1 MNWRR
6 VCTGD
11 KMSTFVVE
19 NRIWDPAEQMPRQE
33 RKALQ
38 LARLRETVERA
49 MRVPFYERAFEKE
62 GITPAKIKSLDDLR
76 RLPFTTKADMRENYP
91 LGLCAVP
98 RAELARIHGSSGTT
112 GVPTFVGYTKK
123 DLQTWAGL
131 CARFL
136 VAGGLRPEHTVQVAF
151 GYGLFTGGFGLHYG
165 IEAVGAAIIPAA
177 SGNTPRQIMLMRD
190 LEPDVLICTP
200 SYALN
205 VAEVMLSTGMDP
217 HTMSVKYAHFGGE
230 MWTEDLRVEIENQ
243 TGILAFN
250 NYGLS
255 EIIGPGVSGECAVRE
270 GMHLQEDH
278 FLVECLDP
286 ETLEPVEEGAYGELV
301 ITALTREAMPMIRY
315 RTRDIAAIDA
325 CLCECGR
332 TTRRMSRVMG
342 RSDDMLII
350 RGVNVFPSQIEEALL
365 GVEGTTPHY
374 LIEVDRPGALDE
386 VTVKVEVNTAFFS
399 DKMSEMQDLRDRIDR
414 KIQGYTGIHVKV
426 ELVGPK
432 TIERSVGKALRVV
445 DHRAMR
451 Q

>member
-1 MNWRR
+1 
-6 VCTGD
+6 
-11 KMSTFVVE
+11 MSTFVVE

-33 RKALQ
+33 RSALQ
-38 LARLRETVERA
+38 LDRLRETVARA
-49 MRVPFYERAFEKE
+49 ARVPFYQKAFQKS
-62 GITPAKIKSLDDLR
+62 GITPEKIKTLDDLR

-112 GVPTFVGYTKK
+112 GVPTFVGYTKQ
-123 DLQTWAGL
+123 DLRTWAGL

-165 IEAVGAAIIPAA
+165 IEEVGAAIIPAA
-177 SGNTPRQIMLMRD
+177 SGNTPRQIMLIRD

-205 VAEVMLSTGMDP
+205 VAEVMHSMGMDP
-217 HTMSVKYAHFGGE
+217 HSMSLKYAHFGGE
-230 MWTEDLRVEIENQ
+230 MWTEDLRIEIENQ

-255 EIIGPGVSGECAVRE
+255 EILGPGVSGECAVRE

-286 ETLEPVEEGAYGELV
+286 ETLEPVEDYAYGELV

-315 RTRDIAAIDA
+315 RTRDIAAIDP

-365 GVEGTTPHY
+365 GVEGTSPHY

-386 VTVKVEVNTAFFS
+386 VSVKVEVNPAFFS
-399 DKMSEMQDLRDRIDR
+399 DKMSEMQELRDRIDR

-426 ELVGPK
+426 ELVAPK
-432 TIERSVGKALRVV
+432 SIERSAGKAVRVV
-445 DHRAMR
+445 DNRLKR
-451 Q
+451 K